1 MEFKITVNVDKNAT
15 RIDVKSRLEKA
26 INESFFKWKDNF
38 VVSNFV
44 VSNFE
49 YYEAYLEGL
58 HKGEEILNKAIKEF
72 HSSSYEDRYR

>member
-1 MEFKITVNVDKNAT
+1 MEFKITINVDKDAT
-15 RIDVKSRLEKA
+15 RADVRSRLEQA
-26 INESFFKWKDNF
+26 INESFFKWKD
-38 VVSNFV
+38 NFV

-58 HKGEEILNKAIKEF
+58 HKGEEILNNAIQEF

>member
-38 VVSNFV
+38 IVSNFDG
-44 VSNFE
+44 
-49 YYEAYLEGL
+49 YHEAYLEGL
-58 HKGEEILNKAIKEF
+58 HKGEEIFNKAIN
-72 HSSSYEDRYR
+72 RNR

>member
-38 VVSNFV
+38 VVSNF
-44 VSNFE
+44 E

>member
-38 VVSNFV
+38 VVSNF
-44 VSNFE
+44 E

-72 HSSSYEDRYR
+72 HSSSYEDRNR

>member
-26 INESFFKWKDNF
+26 INESFFKWKDTF
-38 VVSNFV
+38 VVSD
-44 VSNFE
+44 FE

-58 HKGEEILNKAIKEF
+58 HKGEEILNNAIQEF